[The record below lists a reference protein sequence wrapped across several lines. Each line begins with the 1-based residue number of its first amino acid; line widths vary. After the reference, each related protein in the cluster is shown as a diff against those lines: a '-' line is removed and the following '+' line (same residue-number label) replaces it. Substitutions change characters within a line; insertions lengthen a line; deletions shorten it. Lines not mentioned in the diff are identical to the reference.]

1 MAYVYKHTRL
11 DNNEIFYIG
20 IGLNSD
26 DNYKR
31 AFDTYGRNKIW
42 YKIIK
47 KTPYVVDILF
57 DNISWTDACNKEIEL
72 INLLGRKINKT
83 GTLCNLTEGGDGFRL
98 GHSQESKTKIQR
110 FFKEKTYDELHG
122 ENSEKEK
129 EKRREGVKKY
139 WDSLTDEERK
149 KRTEKSVSKMKEFY
163 KTNHSIRFG
172 KPAPQQYKP
181 ILQYTKDGEFIRE
194 WDSAKTAS
202 NELGIRN
209 SSISSNLHNKQKTA
223 GGFIFKFKT

>member
-26 DNYKR
+26 DNHKR

-42 YKIIK
+42 DRIIK
-47 KTPYVVDILF
+47 KTPYIVDILF
-57 DNISWTDACNKEIEL
+57 DNISWTDACDKEIEL
-72 INLLGRKINKT
+72 INFHGRKINKT

-98 GHSQESKTKIQR
+98 GHSQESKNKIQE
-110 FFKEKTYDELHG
+110 FFKDKTYDKLHG
-122 ENSEKEK
+122 ENAEKEK

-149 KRTEKSVSKMKEFY
+149 KRSENAASKMKEFY

-172 KPAPQQYKP
+172 KPAPQHYKP
-181 ILQYTKDGEFIRE
+181 ILQYTEDDEFIKE
-194 WDSAKTAS
+194 WDSTKTAS
-202 NELGIRN
+202 IELGIRRT
-209 SSISSNLHNKQKTA
+209 SISRNLHNNQKTA
-223 GGFIFKFKT
+223 GGFIFKFKI

>member
-20 IGLNSD
+20 IGSHL

-31 AFDTYGRNKIW
+31 AYITYKRNYLW

-47 KTPYVVDILF
+47 KTDYIVDILF
-57 DNISWTDACNKEIEL
+57 DNISWEEACEKEVEL
-72 INLLGRKINKT
+72 IKLYGKISDKT
-83 GTLCNLTEGGDGFRL
+83 GSLCNLTDGGEGFKK
-98 GHSQESKTKIQR
+98 HHTEKSKTKIQE
-110 FFKEKTYDELHG
+110 FFKNKTYDELHG
-122 ENSEKEK
+122 ENAEKEK

-139 WDSLTDEERK
+139 WNNLTNEERK
-149 KRTEKSVSKMKEFY
+149 KRSENAASKMKEFY

-194 WDSAKTAS
+194 WDSTKTAS

-223 GGFIFKFKT
+223 GGFIFKFKV